1 MSDRDAEVVVVGG
14 GPAGSTVATLLA
26 RRGRRVLL
34 LDRARFPRPK
44 PCGECLNPGAVAA
57 LARLGTLDDVLALDP
72 APLSGWRLRTRSAD
86 VSGLFGQGLGGLG
99 VPRRALDAALLQR
112 ARKEGVVVVEG
123 CHVTGVTAAD
133 GPGSLPRVEVRGD
146 GPSRPAALR
155 PRIVV
160 GADGLRS
167 VVVRS
172 LGLLARRPRLRKV
185 SFTMHVRGEALPD
198 GQGLL
203 DLRDGI
209 TLGVAPVGRGVWNVT
224 VVCPASRA
232 KEGIPPDPAGFLE
245 AVLRERLPG
254 ARWTLED
261 GPYASGPFDWPVRR
275 GWAPGAVLVGDAAG
289 YFDPFTGQGVYRA
302 LRTAE
307 LAAPAVDAAI
317 ERGSWAPL
325 AAYHRRWAGEARA
338 GRIVQRGVEAVMS
351 RPRLRGRVLR
361 RLGASG
367 GLPAVIRV
375 TGDAAPP
382 ATLLRPSVWFGRP
395 WSE

>member
-1 MSDRDAEVVVVGG
+1 VRDADADVVVVGG

-26 RRGRRVLL
+26 RRRRSVLL

-57 LARLGTLDDVLALDP
+57 LDRLGTLDDVLSLDP
-72 APLSGWRLRTRSAD
+72 APLWGWRLRTRSTD
-86 VSGLFGQGLGGLG
+86 VSASFGGDLRGLG
-99 VPRRALDAALLQR
+99 VMRRALDAALLER
-112 ARKEGVVVVEG
+112 ARKEGVDVVEG
-123 CHVTGVTAAD
+123 CQVTAVAAAD
-133 GPGSLPRVEVRGD
+133 GPGTRPRVELRVD
-146 GPSRPAALR
+146 GPGHAASLR

-172 LGLLARRPRLRKV
+172 LGLVARRPRLRKV
-185 SFTMHVRGEALPD
+185 SLTTHVRGEALPG

-203 DLRDGI
+203 DIHDGV
-209 TLGVAPVGRGVWNVT
+209 TLGVAPVGGGVWNVT
-224 VVCPASRA
+224 VVAAASRA
-232 KEGIPPDPAGFLE
+232 EESTLADPARFVA
-245 AVLRERLPG
+245 AVLEDRLPE
-254 ARWTLED
+254 ARWDLED
-261 GPYASGPFDWPVRR
+261 GPYASGPFDWPVR
-275 GWAPGAVLVGDAAG
+275 GAWAPGAVLVGDAAG
-289 YFDPFTGQGVYRA
+289 YFDPFTGQGIYRA

-307 LAAPAVDAAI
+307 LAAPAIDAAI

-325 AAYHRRWAGEARA
+325 AAYHRRWAREARG
-338 GRIVQRGVEAVMS
+338 GRLVQRGVEAVMA
-351 RPRLRGRVLR
+351 RPRLRSRVLR

-382 ATLLRPSVWFGRP
+382 ATLLHPSVWLGR
-395 WSE
+395 S